1 LLKRISTL
9 ENIGTFKKCNG
20 RQSQFDK
27 ITLIYGRNTYGKST
41 LGDIFS
47 SLKNSDVNLL
57 TARKSIPVDGQGQK
71 IEFNFSDADGKKEI
85 KTIFKNGSWMNALP
99 THLSLAV
106 YDDGFYHQNV
116 FLGRKLTRDT
126 KENFSD
132 FILGEQGVVKA
143 EEISEKNKILSTKKA
158 DLKKLIKNEF
168 TKVEKID
175 EFIALAVVDDI
186 ESTRKRL
193 DDKREE
199 YALLNSQ
206 KRASKGIL
214 SRKNLFPLRV
224 EPHFKEAVT
233 AINNVLIIGLENPH
247 EAAKAELNRHIEEHF
262 VKPEGAEQW
271 IRQGLSLLN
280 SDNCH
285 FCGQELSPQAD
296 ELLDLYRQCFDD
308 QFARHEGHVKSTI
321 DQHQPLL
328 TRHWLDKLSSSIEN
342 AALTLQSYPEL
353 SNENEI
359 PETISQIT
367 TIHNVLTE
375 QVTLLKVQVS
385 LVIEELTPL
394 ISKKL
399 LDPKKVCLMVNTDG
413 LNQLLDIVNS
423 NVAELSVLYSA
434 FNKRAHAFKAQ
445 FENDQ
450 VSQDLDRLK
459 AEGLDIAS
467 KVERFEKDVACKE
480 HQIFAME
487 IKKLEAEVPKLKEDL
502 GNEQGTYLKTYFSRI
517 NRYFKELGS
526 RDFVLEYKSE
536 PRGNKPIYSFKVKF
550 KKTEIAEQDMDK
562 IFSESDRRSL
572 GLSIFLASLDSLKP
586 EELAKTIAVFDDPV
600 TSFDENR
607 VSQTHSKLIDLA
619 KKCQQVILLSHF
631 KDGVA
636 NFLKVHGFSRSD
648 IALIEIYKNAEGSSL
663 KVGDQDAFV
672 KSAHHLNTEELID
685 FVERHTDKLS
695 CKPRIYLEEVLS
707 LRFSKQIRE
716 KKITNDTLSKRIDAL
731 KDEAIIS
738 QNIANVLHDWRSELN
753 PEHHI
758 WVNDDVENQR
768 NTVAS
773 FLDFVFYEL
782 VPAPLGEV

>member
-1 LLKRISTL
+1 MLKRISTL

-47 SLKNSDVNLL
+47 SLKSGDVGSL
-57 TARKSIPVDGQGQK
+57 TARKSIPIDGKGQK
-71 IEFNFSDADGKKEI
+71 IEFNFSDSEGKKEI
-85 KTIFKNGSWMNALP
+85 KTVFTNGSWANPLP
-99 THLSLAV
+99 SHLSLAV

-116 FLGRKLTRDT
+116 FLGRTITRDT
-126 KENFSD
+126 KESFSD

-143 EEISEKNKILSTKKA
+143 EDISEKNKILTTKRA
-158 DLKKLIKNEF
+158 DLKKLIRSEF
-168 TKVEKID
+168 TKVENID
-175 EFIALAVVDDI
+175 AFIAMPLVDDI
-186 ESTRKRL
+186 AYTRKQL
-193 DDKREE
+193 TEKREA
-199 YALLNSQ
+199 YALLSTQ
-206 KRASKGIL
+206 KRASKGI
-214 SRKNLFPLRV
+214 RERRNLFPIRV
-224 EPHFKEAVT
+224 ELNFKEALT
-233 AINNVLIIGLENPH
+233 AINSVLKIGLENPH
-247 EAAKAELNRHIEEHF
+247 EAAKEELNRHIEEHF

-271 IRQGLSLLN
+271 IRQGLSLLD

-285 FCGQELSPQAD
+285 FCGQDFSPQAN

-308 QFARHEGHVKSTI
+308 QFSRHEGHVKSI
-321 DQHQPLL
+321 IEQHQPLL
-328 TRHWLDKLSSSIEN
+328 TKYWLDKLSSSIEN
-342 AALTLQSYPEL
+342 ASLTLQSYPEL
-353 SNENEI
+353 FNEGEI
-359 PETISQIT
+359 PDTISKIT
-367 TIHNVLTE
+367 DVHNLLIE
-375 QVTLLKVQVS
+375 QVALLQVQVNS
-385 LVIEELTPL
+385 VIEELTPL
-394 ISKKL
+394 ISEKL
-399 LDPKKVCLMVNTDG
+399 VDPKKVCMMVNTDV
-413 LNQLLDIVNS
+413 LTQLLDAVNCK
-423 NVAELSVLYSA
+423 VAELSVLYSV
-434 FNKRAHAFKAQ
+434 FNKRAHSFKAQ
-445 FENDQ
+445 FEDVQ
-450 VSQDLDRLK
+450 IIRDLERLE
-459 AEGLDIAS
+459 AEGLETAN
-467 KVERFEKDVACKE
+467 KVKRFEKDGVCKE
-480 HQIFAME
+480 HQVFTIE
-487 IKKLEAEVPKLKEDL
+487 IQSLEVEIPKLKEYL
-502 GNEQGTYLKTYFSRI
+502 ENEQGTYLKTYFSKI
-517 NRYFKELGS
+517 NYYFKELGS

-550 KKTEIAEQDMDK
+550 KGAEIAEQDLDK

-663 KVGDQDAFV
+663 KIGDQDAFV

-731 KDEAIIS
+731 KDESIIS
-738 QNIANVLHDWRSELN
+738 QNIANVLHDWRCELN